1 MLRWKLIYIW
11 EIDLILLT
19 DRITCIFVK
28 FQVGDKNILL
38 ISDRNLEFHI

>member
-19 DRITCIFVK
+19 DRITIFVK